1 MIVASR
7 TGHAVLALAALAVAL
22 MPLWASGYHLQ
33 LASTA
38 LVSAMFAL
46 SLQLLVGA
54 AGMVSLGHAGLL
66 RRRRLRRPPA
76 AGRGSRSSLTLPAA
90 ALMAAAAALPVGALS
105 LRTRGFFFL
114 MTTLAFGQMLFFLFH
129 DTPLGGGKD
138 GVFVTRPA
146 LEAFGAALEVPRR
159 SRPTMLLLLN
169 LGVLVAMYAGL
180 AALMRTLFGHALRG
194 IRANENRMR
203 ALGYD
208 TRRVKLAAFVLA
220 GALAGVAGHMW
231 AMTEA
236 FVSPELLGWH
246 RSAEGLLM
254 ILLGGLG
261 ALHGPLLGAAAFVGL
276 GEAATL
282 LTERRRLVEGLVILA
297 VVLALPRGLAG
308 LRLRLPRR
316 RGRRA
321 GRRRGGRAV
330 TEAALEAVGLTRRFG
345 GLTAV
350 AEVSLSL
357 SVGELHA
364 VIGPNGAGKST
375 LVNLLSG
382 ELRPSAGSVRL
393 RRRRRDGLAVRGA
406 SRRAASA
413 APSSAPTCCAR

>member
-1 MIVASR
+1 VIVASR
-7 TGHAVLALAALAVAL
+7 TGHAALALAALAVAL

-54 AGMVSLGHAGLL
+54 AGMVSLGHAAFFGVGAYAVHLLPAGLSIL
-66 RRRRLRRPPA
+66 
-76 AGRGSRSSLTLPAA
+76 LTLPVA
-90 ALMAAAAALPVGALS
+90 ALLAAAAALPVGALS

-159 SRPTMLLLLN
+159 SRPTMLLLVN

-180 AALMRTLFGHALRG
+180 AALMRTLFGRALRG

-208 TRRVKLAAFVLA
+208 TGRVKLAAFVLA
-220 GALAGVAGHMW
+220 GALAGIAGHMW

-236 FVSPELLGWH
+236 FVSPELLAWH

-316 RGRRA
+316 RDPA
-321 GRRRGGRAV
+321 PVA
-330 TEAALEAVGLTRRFG
+330 TAA
-345 GLTAV
+345 
-350 AEVSLSL
+350 AE
-357 SVGELHA
+357 
-364 VIGPNGAGKST
+364 P
-375 LVNLLSG
+375 
-382 ELRPSAGSVRL
+382 
-393 RRRRRDGLAVRGA
+393 
-406 SRRAASA
+406 
-413 APSSAPTCCAR
+413 

>member
-1 MIVASR
+1 MLVASR
-7 TGHAVLALAALAVAL
+7 TGHVALALAALAVAL
-22 MPLWASGYHLQ
+22 MPFWTSGYHLQ

-54 AGMVSLGHAGLL
+54 AGMVSLGHAAFFGVGAYAVHLLPAGLSIL
-66 RRRRLRRPPA
+66 
-76 AGRGSRSSLTLPAA
+76 LTLPAA
-90 ALMAAAAALPVGALS
+90 ALLAAAAALPVGALS

-146 LEAFGAALEVPRR
+146 LEAFGLALEVPRR
-159 SRPTMLLLLN
+159 SRPTVLLLLN

-180 AALMRTLFGHALRG
+180 AVLMRTLFGHALLG
-194 IRANENRMR
+194 IRANEDRMR

-208 TRRVKLAAFVLA
+208 TRRIKLAAFVLG
-220 GALAGVAGHMW
+220 GALAGVAGHMS

-236 FVSPELLGWH
+236 FVNPELLGWH
-246 RSAEGLLM
+246 RSAEALLM

-261 ALHGPLLGAAAFVGL
+261 ALHGPILGAAAFVAL

-282 LTERRRLVEGLVILA
+282 LTERRRLVEGLVILV

-308 LRLRLPRR
+308 FRLPLPRR
-316 RGRRA
+316 RH
-321 GRRRGGRAV
+321 
-330 TEAALEAVGLTRRFG
+330 TTSTAAA
-345 GLTAV
+345 A
-350 AEVSLSL
+350 AE
-357 SVGELHA
+357 
-364 VIGPNGAGKST
+364 P
-375 LVNLLSG
+375 
-382 ELRPSAGSVRL
+382 
-393 RRRRRDGLAVRGA
+393 
-406 SRRAASA
+406 
-413 APSSAPTCCAR
+413 

>member
-7 TGHAVLALAALAVAL
+7 AGHVALALAALAVAL
-22 MPLWASGYHLQ
+22 MPFWASGYHLQ

-54 AGMVSLGHAGLL
+54 AGMVSLGHAAFFGVGAYAVHLLPAGLSIL
-66 RRRRLRRPPA
+66 V
-76 AGRGSRSSLTLPAA
+76 TLPAA

-180 AALMRTLFGHALRG
+180 AALMGTLFGHALRG

-236 FVSPELLGWH
+236 FVNPELLGWH

-308 LRLRLPRR
+308 LRFRFPRQR
-316 RGRRA
+316 
-321 GRRRGGRAV
+321 
-330 TEAALEAVGLTRRFG
+330 EAAP
-345 GLTAV
+345 V
-350 AEVSLSL
+350 A
-357 SVGELHA
+357 
-364 VIGPNGAGKST
+364 
-375 LVNLLSG
+375 
-382 ELRPSAGSVRL
+382 
-393 RRRRRDGLAVRGA
+393 
-406 SRRAASA
+406 AAA
-413 APSSAPTCCAR
+413 AEP